1 MPGQVFRF
9 YQRHKLLN
17 INVNILA
24 SGVLALAIAK
34 WPVEFATARMPAQH
48 HFLKSLVMALIDGTA
63 DVVIYYALHWVANH
77 WRPFK
82 PRHEADQPDEHRS
95 FWRNA
100 TLVQFER
107 YALSPVYYAVAMGL
121 AYTLM
126 KLGALSD
133 GWAFVTGF
141 GAAILVTRTLH
152 TLWMLKRKRHL
163 KTGPARV
170 GANTR

>member
-1 MPGQVFRF
+1 MTGEIFRF

-17 INVNILA
+17 VNVNILL
-24 SGVLALAIAK
+24 SGVLALAVAK
-34 WPVEFATARMPAQH
+34 WPVEFATARMPDQH
-48 HFLKSLVMALIDGTA
+48 HFLKSLVMAAIDGTA
-63 DVVIYYALHWVANH
+63 DVAIYYALHWVANH

-82 PRHEADQPDEHRS
+82 PRSESDRPDEHRS

-107 YALSPVYYAVAMGL
+107 YALSPVYYLIAVGL

-126 KLGALSD
+126 KLDGLSD

-141 GAAILVTRTLH
+141 GAAILATRTLH
-152 TLWMLKRKRHL
+152 TLWMLKNKRHVR
-163 KTGPARV
+163 TAPA
-170 GANTR
+170 GAEPDTR